1 LVNMRIGKQWQNW
14 ALSAWGRNI
23 FDEDYAQRGFWFGNE
38 PPAFENT
45 LYTKFADPALF
56 GITLEAHY

>member
-1 LVNMRIGKQWQNW
+1 MRIGKQWQNW
-14 ALSAWGRNI
+14 VLSAWGRNV
-23 FDEDYAQRGFWFGNE
+23 FDEDYAQRGFYFGNE

-56 GITLEAHY
+56 GVTLEMHY